1 MFRLT
6 SHQTYYRWPRGKRAR
21 HRQAGAQARG
31 AATPQSSPKGG
42 GVDLTRLRNDRTLGE
57 GRKTFPFIVREPPRP
72 SHGER
77 ARTRT
82 TLTLAHALALSL
94 PPSAPRM
101 RRKGTG
107 VLPCGIFASFPE
119 KFLERRSPREP
130 GGWGAQK
137 RERLGEENLKNPK
150 YTVAALLPSI
160 KPQPQQSPS
169 PQDLHARVEKH
180 EDCSSCS
187 FLCPEPGHCRGRAGE
202 KGEMHKKCS
211 LDVCGVE
218 ADILALELPLH
229 SWATMALRCALECG
243 LSVLGFDV
251 ATEGR
256 VGLWPP
262 FHNLPLLGGL
272 FEPPPLA
279 CIDFGD
285 LELEL

>member
-42 GVDLTRLRNDRTLGE
+42 GVDLTRLRNDGTLGE

-101 RRKGTG
+101 RRKGSG
-107 VLPCGIFASFPE
+107 VLACGIFASFPE

-160 KPQPQQSPS
+160 KPQPQQSPAHKTFTPGWKSMRTAAAAPSSALS
-169 PQDLHARVEKH
+169 PGIAGGGQGRKVKCIKNAHWMFVEWKLTSLLWS
-180 EDCSSCS
+180 CPCTLGPPWLFAALSS
-187 FLCPEPGHCRGRAGE
+187 
-202 KGEMHKKCS
+202 
-211 LDVCGVE
+211 
-218 ADILALELPLH
+218 
-229 SWATMALRCALECG
+229 
-243 LSVLGFDV
+243 
-251 ATEGR
+251 
-256 VGLWPP
+256 VGSACWDSTWPP
-262 FHNLPLLGGL
+262 KDAWGFGLPSIIYHYLGASL
-272 FEPPPLA
+272 SAPPPCLY
-279 CIDFGD
+279 
-285 LELEL
+285 